1 MQFLEVLK
9 RSINETVV
17 INNNE
22 ERTLLSVEDDFIVVQ
37 GGNPQMKL
45 TEFIPLVQIV
55 KVIRADYPSTG
66 TSSISIDLNISG
78 GDQKRGGA
86 H

>member
-1 MQFLEVLK
+1 VEILK
-9 RSINETVV
+9 RSLGETVV

-22 ERTLLSVEDDFIVVQ
+22 ERTLLAVEDDFIVVQ

-45 TEFIPLVQIV
+45 TDFIPLTQIV
-55 KVIRADYPSTG
+55 KVIRADYPPTG
-66 TSSISIDLNISG
+66 TSSVSIDLSISG